1 MGGGVPVDN
10 ETLLV
15 TDFMNLKIKSA
26 QSFGCAHRGRVYVRM
41 FIWVSAHMC
50 MNIYICTVFLKKYN
64 TFLII
69 TSSSKQPAITLK
81 QSLKMAP
88 YFLTLYFA
96 TTLRDANDCR
106 LPIFSI
112 FIHAM
117 YC

>member
-1 MGGGVPVDN
+1 
-10 ETLLV
+10 
-15 TDFMNLKIKSA
+15 
-26 QSFGCAHRGRVYVRM
+26 VYEYLHLYC
-41 FIWVSAHMC
+41 VSK
-50 MNIYICTVFLKKYN
+50 KKYN